1 MKERTE
7 RVVELGYLRPSDR
20 VVEEIERTA
29 ERMKAD
35 GWFFLESRTDVDFR
49 HVTLVFEREITV

>member
-7 RVVELGYLRPSDR
+7 RKVELGFLRPSDR

-29 ERMKAD
+29 EDMKAG
-35 GWFFLESRTDVDFR
+35 GWHFVESKTDVDLK
-49 HVTLVFEREITV
+49 HVTLVFEREIEV

>member
-29 ERMKAD
+29 ERMKTE
-35 GWFFLESRTDVDFR
+35 GWFFVESKTDVDFR
-49 HVTLVFEREITV
+49 NVTLVFERELTI